1 MDILTGNRRS
11 IQKKDFSS
19 NWNLAPRLGKVEA
32 ADDFLI
38 NGQLGGTNRQDKWD
52 SSDQIKF
59 SLLQPLALNLN
70 LDSQTIAEVVQ
81 FDSAGNASVVGSIE
95 YGSSLQLQLE
105 PGRYGLS
112 FFVEGDL
119 INYSATGQF
128 SQRY

>member
-1 MDILTGNRRS
+1 MDILTGNGRS
-11 IQKKDFSS
+11 ILKKDFSS
-19 NWNLAPRLGKVEA
+19 DWNLAPRLGKVEA

-38 NGQLGGTNRQDKWD
+38 NGQLGGTNRQGKWD
-52 SSDQIKF
+52 SSDRIKF
-59 SLLQPLALNLN
+59 SLLQPLALNLS
-70 LDSQTIAEVVQ
+70 LDPQTIAEVVR

-119 INYSATGQF
+119 INYSVACQF